1 MVRLR
6 ILGFR
11 RRRSITSFWRLVD
24 RVDATVVINLRSR
37 WYNEAFLSRDRYPRR
52 WQKCRGCAP
61 LRGLV
66 PTTFSFMRRR
76 LWDQRSMDR
85 SWNSTIVGNRTGI
98 APCYP
103 PQPTARTLIPIDHAA
118 RSNSSSENSTLRDE
132 RPAIACAITTRYGY
146 GMMAYQSLIDNNR
159 LSEQSENPLSG
170 VLAI

>member
-1 MVRLR
+1 MKPFYRETGIHGDGKSAEVALR
-6 ILGFR
+6 CEALYRQLFR
-11 RRRSITSFWRLVD
+11 SCVVGYGIRGRWTD
-24 RVDATVVINLRSR
+24 RGI
-37 WYNEAFLSRDRYPRR
+37 
-52 WQKCRGCAP
+52 
-61 LRGLV
+61 
-66 PTTFSFMRRR
+66 
-76 LWDQRSMDR
+76 QRS
-85 SWNSTIVGNRTGI
+85 SET
-98 APCYP
+98 APVSRLAIP